1 MNALQFIADY
11 NENFGSPGVVRTMQV
26 LTEQFDR
33 LTANEKML
41 YAEFLE
47 EIAVVLQNNKQS

>member
-33 LTANEKML
+33 LTASEKML
-41 YAEFLE
+41 YAEFQE
-47 EIAVVLQNNKQS
+47 EIAVVLQNNK